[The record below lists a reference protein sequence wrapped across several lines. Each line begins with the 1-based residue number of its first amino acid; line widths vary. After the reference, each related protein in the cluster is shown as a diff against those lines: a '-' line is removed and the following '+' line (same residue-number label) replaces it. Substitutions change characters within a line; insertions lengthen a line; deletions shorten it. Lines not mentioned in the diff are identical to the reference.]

1 MTSPGEFPTLEI
13 EIRDPDRTPEGRQFA
28 ESTDTPIVPGG
39 RVPEGR
45 LRLVFLSE
53 AIELWDH
60 DCVRRGTRIDFTQID
75 TRIAT
80 GNISRNQPLAKAIGR
95 DAIHIVDSTAGFGHD
110 AFLMA
115 CMGYT
120 VTAFERNPFIH
131 LLLNDALH
139 RAREHPE
146 TGSIIGERLRI
157 EHGDSLSML
166 EQLEPAPDTIY
177 LDPMFESGRS
187 KSALPKKPAQ
197 ILRNIVGEDLD
208 SIKLFEVA
216 RRSATRVVV
225 KRTDGDPPLVDAPT
239 HSIKGKI
246 VRYDVYINT

>member
-1 MTSPGEFPTLEI
+1 MTPSGEFPTLEI
-13 EIRDPDRTPEGRQFA
+13 EIRDPHRRTEGERFA
-28 ESTDTPIVPGG
+28 ESTNTPIVASG

-53 AIELWDH
+53 AVELWDH

-75 TRIAT
+75 TRIAS
-80 GNISRNQPLAKAIGR
+80 GNISKNQPLAKAVGR
-95 DAIHIVDSTAGFGHD
+95 DATHIVDSTAGFGHD
-110 AFLMA
+110 AFLLA

-131 LLLNDALH
+131 LMLNDALT
-139 RAREHPE
+139 RAQEHPE
-146 TGSIIGERLRI
+146 TRSIIGDRLRI
-157 EHGDSLSML
+157 EHGDSRSILD
-166 EQLEPAPDTIY
+166 QLEPAPDTIY

-187 KSALPKKPAQ
+187 RSALPKKPAQ
-197 ILRNIVGEDLD
+197 ILRNIVGEDVD
-208 SIKLFEVA
+208 SIDLFETA